1 MLSIKYLVFK
11 QKLAKKLVNWY
22 ISPYIIDKLVST
34 NAVRLQLPMSMR
46 IHSVVNISQVVWYKE
61 QVEGQKVEEVKLV
74 EVDKVR
80 EWKVKKISNKRKI
93 RGVIKYLV

>member
-22 ISPYIIDKLVST
+22 IGPYIIDKLVST

>member
-22 ISPYIIDKLVST
+22 IGPYIINKLVST